1 MYNFRQKKEIAR
13 RIAKA
18 EHIPAYR
25 QMLKER
31 GSSDHS
37 RIMSDKEA
45 LARSL
50 VYNLLDYLT
59 EEQIIAQSS
68 PQYTRSWQGDTL
80 PSLASSIANKA
91 TEVVRNIKKKVQNVR
106 NTLASRGLTW
116 TTLWSGLQTAYTQT
130 VSTVTALWQR
140 LKETLHRLLSWMLTH
155 LQR

>member
-59 EEQIIAQSS
+59 EEQILAQSS
-68 PQYTRSWQGDTL
+68 PPRSWQGD
-80 PSLASSIANKA
+80 SLASSIASKA

-106 NTLASRGLTW
+106 NTLASHGITW
-116 TTLWSGLQTAYTQT
+116 TTLLSGLRTAYTQT
-130 VSTVTALWQR
+130 ASTVTALWQR
-140 LKETLHRLLSWMLTH
+140 LKETLNRLLNWMLTS